1 MHASLRL
8 RLLAALL
15 ALVAAL
21 AGLGAWSAWRLR
33 DMGLVAQRILA
44 DNYLSIEAA
53 RVMEV
58 SLERLDAARR
68 AGAAAEEAEQERR
81 FRGAMAAA
89 AGNITEVGEREI
101 VGDITARFE
110 RYLAMPAGPGGVD
123 TLRSVTLDLL
133 RLNEEAMRRKSDEA
147 GAVARRNVVWVTGL
161 ALLLIALGVAVT
173 MSVAGRVVKPIE
185 ALTAAAARIAAG
197 DLDVA
202 VPADRRDELG
212 LLARSFNDM
221 AARLREVRA
230 ADLGA
235 LQQARQLAEAAI
247 DALYDPVVV
256 TDATGHITRLNTAAE
271 AVFGRA
277 ADATGRPLTAAAPD
291 DRMAA
296 AVDEVL
302 RSQRAVA
309 REGTASTVALARDGV
324 EHVYRLRSTP
334 LPDPRGELAGAVLLL
349 EDVTHLHQIDRLK
362 SEFIA
367 TASHE
372 FRTPLGSLQLG
383 LNLVLEDPRGLSPRQ
398 QEILR
403 LCRDDADRLARLTRD
418 LLDLSRLESGEHTL
432 RLRAVDPAG
441 MIRGAVES
449 LRLTAEA
456 RQLRLEVD
464 LPASLP
470 LVSAD
475 RLPIER
481 VVANLLS
488 NALRATAPG
497 GRIVV
502 SAAPRPGALA
512 ISVADTGVGIPA
524 DQLTSIFDAFVQ
536 VPGGAASGAA
546 GLGLALCRRIVE
558 AHGGQLTVQSSPG
571 RGSVFTFTLLL
582 AGQGQEERRNA
593 SASRR

>member
-1 MHASLRL
+1 MRASLRF

-33 DMGLVAQRILA
+33 DMGRVAQRILA

-89 AGNITEVGEREI
+89 AGNITELGEREI
-101 VGDITARFE
+101 VGDITVRFE
-110 RYLAMPAGPGGVD
+110 RYLGMPAGPGEID
-123 TLRSVTLDLL
+123 TLRSATLDLL

-147 GAVARRNVVWVTGL
+147 GAVARRNVAWVTGL

-173 MSVAGRVVKPIE
+173 MAVAGRVVRPIE

-197 DLDVA
+197 DLEVA
-202 VPADRRDELG
+202 VPADRRDEVG

-235 LQQARQLAEAAI
+235 LLQARQLAEAAI
-247 DALYDPVVV
+247 DALYDAVVV

-277 ADATGRPLTAAAPD
+277 ADVTGRPLTAAAPD
-291 DRMAA
+291 ARMAA

-302 RSQRAVA
+302 RSQRAFA
-309 REGTASTVALARDGV
+309 REGTASTVVLTRDGV

-334 LPDPRGELAGAVLLL
+334 LPDAHGELAGAVLLL
-349 EDVTHLHQIDRLK
+349 EDVTRLHQIDRLK

-367 TASHE
+367 AASHE
-372 FRTPLGSLQLG
+372 LRTPLGSLQLG
-383 LNLVLEDPRGLSPRQ
+383 LNLVLEDPGSLSPRQ
-398 QEILR
+398 LEILG
-403 LCRDDADRLARLTRD
+403 LCRADADRLARLTRD

-432 RLRAVDPAG
+432 RLRAVDAAG
-441 MIRGAVES
+441 LIRGAVKP

-456 RQLRLEVD
+456 RQLRLDVD

-475 RLPIER
+475 RLQIER

-488 NALRATAPG
+488 NALRATTAG

-502 SAAPRPGALA
+502 SAAPRPDALA

-536 VPGGAASGAA
+536 VPGGAAGGA

-558 AHGGQLTVQSSPG
+558 VHGGQLTVQSRPG
-571 RGSVFTFTLLL
+571 HGSVFTFTLPL
-582 AGQGQEERRNA
+582 ARPDGEESRDASVNRR
-593 SASRR
+593 

>member
-1 MHASLRL
+1 MRASLRF

-33 DMGLVAQRILA
+33 DMGRVAQRILA

-89 AGNITEVGEREI
+89 AGNITELGEREI
-101 VGDITARFE
+101 VGDITVRFE
-110 RYLAMPAGPGGVD
+110 RYLGMPAGPGEID
-123 TLRSVTLDLL
+123 TLRSATLDLL

-147 GAVARRNVVWVTGL
+147 GAVARRNVAWVTGL

-173 MSVAGRVVKPIE
+173 MAVAGRVVRPIE

-197 DLDVA
+197 DLEVA
-202 VPADRRDELG
+202 VPADRRDEVG

-235 LQQARQLAEAAI
+235 LLQARQLAEAAI
-247 DALYDPVVV
+247 DALYDAVVV

-277 ADATGRPLTAAAPD
+277 ADVTGRPLTAAAPD
-291 DRMAA
+291 ARMAA

-302 RSQRAVA
+302 RSQRAFA
-309 REGTASTVALARDGV
+309 REGTASTVVLTRNGV

-334 LPDPRGELAGAVLLL
+334 LPDAHGELAGAVLLL
-349 EDVTHLHQIDRLK
+349 EDVTRLHQIDRLK

-367 TASHE
+367 AASHE
-372 FRTPLGSLQLG
+372 LRTPLGSLQLG
-383 LNLVLEDPRGLSPRQ
+383 LNLVLEDPGSLSPRQ
-398 QEILR
+398 LEILG
-403 LCRDDADRLARLTRD
+403 LCRADADRLARLTRD

-432 RLRAVDPAG
+432 RLRAVDAAG
-441 MIRGAVES
+441 LIRGAVKP

-456 RQLRLEVD
+456 RQLRLDVD

-475 RLPIER
+475 RLQIER

-488 NALRATAPG
+488 NALRATTAG

-502 SAAPRPGALA
+502 SAAPRPDALA

-536 VPGGAASGAA
+536 VPGGAAGGA

-558 AHGGQLTVQSSPG
+558 AHGGQLTVQSRPG
-571 RGSVFTFTLLL
+571 HGSVFTFTLPL
-582 AGQGQEERRNA
+582 ARPDGEESRDASVNRR
-593 SASRR
+593 